1 MPHLIDELKADHA
14 SILDTLKQVKEAG
27 VTSEAGRERLR
38 DAKRHLVDHLQR
50 EDARFYPAV
59 QRAARDNAELKR
71 LVQVFADDMEAI
83 SKNALDFF
91 DTYAEGGSGIDF
103 ARDFG
108 RLYATIW
115 RRQQK
120 EEQFLYPEFER
131 LA

>member
-1 MPHLIDELKADHA
+1 MADLIQELKADHA
-14 SILDTLKQVKEAG
+14 SILAALQQVKEAG
-27 VTSEAGRERLR
+27 VTSERGRDRLQE
-38 DAKRHLVDHLQR
+38 AKRHLMEHLKR

-59 QRAARDNAELKR
+59 HRAARDNAELQR
-71 LVQVFADDMEAI
+71 LVQTFAEDMDAV
-83 SKNALDFF
+83 SKSALNFF
-91 DTYAEGGSGIDF
+91 NTYADGGSGIEF